1 MNKSNKTWLTS
12 ETEILQCLLVDEA
25 KNKAMIDSLQKTI
38 SQLQAKSAFRL
49 ALINSLREAQSKE
62 QINKD

>member
-1 MNKSNKTWLTS
+1 MNKLNKTWLTS
-12 ETEILQCLLVDEA
+12 EAEILQCLLVDEA
-25 KNKAMIDSLQKTI
+25 KNKNIIDSLQKTI

-49 ALINSLREAQSKE
+49 ALINSLRESQSRQ